1 MENEDTEY
9 PAKDHLSY
17 LHTLYNALVQNNLF
31 QVYQKIW
38 STFVNDRP
46 VWLKTVQFESRP
58 STFARPSTWKFKHS
72 PFYPMRPSA
81 LDLTLESY
89 SLI

>member
-9 PAKDHLSY
+9 QAKDHLSY

-31 QVYQKIW
+31 QVNQKIW
-38 STFVNDRP
+38 SNIVHFRLWPSSLTQDRP
-46 VWLKTVQFESRP
+46 VWIKT
-58 STFARPSTWKFKHS
+58 AHFKHS
-72 PFYPMRPSA
+72 PFYPMRPPT

-89 SLI
+89 S

>member
-38 STFVNDRP
+38 SNIVHFRLWPSSLNQDRP
-46 VWLKTVQFESRP
+46 LSRD
-58 STFARPSTWKFKHS
+58 RP
-72 PFYPMRPSA
+72 
-81 LDLTLESY
+81 LES
-89 SLI
+89 LNTVHFTLWDHPL